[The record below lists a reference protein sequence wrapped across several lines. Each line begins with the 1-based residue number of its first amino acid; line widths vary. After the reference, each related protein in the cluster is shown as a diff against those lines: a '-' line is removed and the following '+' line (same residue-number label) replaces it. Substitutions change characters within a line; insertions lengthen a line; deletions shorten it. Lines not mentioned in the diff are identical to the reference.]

1 MIYNRI
7 NYIIL
12 LFIITIFFCNCKKQY
27 TPKPRGYMRI
37 DFPEKEFQLFDS
49 TYPYKF
55 EYPKYGEIIAK
66 GDENKEPF
74 WIDIDFKVFNGKIHI
89 SYKNINDNLLEL
101 TEDSRTFVYKHTIKA
116 NSIEEIPIKKDSLN
130 VYGIFYDIKGNA
142 ASSVQFFLTDS
153 TKNFLRG
160 SLYFYNQPNID
171 SMAPVINFI
180 KKDIEHLIE
189 TFAWKNYD

>member
-12 LFIITIFFCNCKKQY
+12 LFIITIFFSNCKKQY

-55 EYPKYGEIIAK
+55 EYPKYGEIIAI
-66 GDENKEPF
+66 GNENKEPF
-74 WIDIDFKVFNGKIHI
+74 WIDIHFKKFNGRIHI
-89 SYKNINDNLLEL
+89 SYKNINNNLLEL

-153 TKNFLRG
+153 LNNFLRG

-171 SMAPVINFI
+171 SMAPIINFI

-189 TFAWKNYD
+189 TFAWKNYV